1 MSRTV
6 LRDLAIAVTVDA
18 SDTVLRD
25 VSIAIEDG
33 VLIAIG
39 DHAEVPEEAG
49 DEVVDGRGRLALPG
63 LVNLHTHLSM
73 TLLRGI
79 AEGVDLQGF
88 LTRVWAA
95 EGAVMDPATVE
106 LGATLGALESLLG
119 GCTTQLD
126 MYFHHEA
133 AHRGAV
139 AAGSRH
145 VGGPTFFD
153 GPGPDGLAWDERVAG
168 LRAWPGTL
176 REIGGPEVPV
186 AAMPHSTYTCSVEHL
201 AEVGTILRDISA
213 PSGTNGRVLGPVL
226 HTHVSENAAENAD
239 TLARLG
245 ATPTELLASAGLLPP
260 HPQRLRKGSLEQPHP
275 QTQEVGQGR
284 RDPRVVFGHGVH
296 LTESDRATAAAAGVT
311 VAHCPGSNLKLASG
325 ELDWER
331 WRADGIRLGVGTD
344 GCASS
349 NDLDMWQAMRH
360 AAHLA
365 ALTSGSPDVDATEI
379 LRAATIAG
387 AAALGL
393 DHLIGSLEV
402 GKRADVVLVDLEQPH
417 LTPVHDVPALLV
429 HAAGRGDVTDVLVDG
444 RIVVRER
451 RSTLVDTRDLLGR
464 CRARGRDAA
473 TAVLAV
479 QEV

>member
-1 MSRTV
+1 MTRV
-6 LRDLAIAVTVDA
+6 VIRDLAIVVTVDA
-18 SDTVLRD
+18 DDTVLRG
-25 VSIAIEDG
+25 VSIAVEDG
-33 VLIAIG
+33 VIT
-39 DHAEVPEEAG
+39 EVGPVAPREG
-49 DEVVDGRGRLALPG
+49 DEVLDGRGRLALPG

-95 EGAVMDPATVE
+95 EGAVMDPTTVE

-153 GPGPDGLAWDERVAG
+153 GPGPDGLSWEERIAG
-168 LRAWPGTL
+168 LHAWPEVL
-176 REIGGPEVPV
+176 RSIGGPRVPV

-201 AEVGTILRDISA
+201 AEVVTVLREIA
-213 PSGTNGRVLGPVL
+213 PDGVL

-239 TLARLG
+239 ALARFD
-245 ATPTELLASAGLLPP
+245 ATPTELLASAGILPP
-260 HPQRLRKGSLEQPHP
+260 LPQRLRERSLEQPHP
-275 QTQEVGQGR
+275 QTQGEGGGQL
-284 RDPRVVFGHGVH
+284 RVVFGHGVH
-296 LTESDRATAAAAGVT
+296 LTESDRATAAAADVT

-325 ELDWER
+325 ALDWQR
-331 WRADGIRLGVGTD
+331 WRADGIHLGIGTD

-349 NDLDMWQAMRH
+349 NDLDMWQAMRQ

-365 ALTSGSPDVDATEI
+365 ALTSGDPAVDAQQI
-379 LRAATIAG
+379 LRAATIDG
-387 AAALGL
+387 ARALGM
-393 DHLIGSLEV
+393 DDLIGSLDV
-402 GKRADVVLVDLEQPH
+402 GKRADIVLLDLDQPH

-444 RIVVRER
+444 RIVVSER
-451 RSTLVDTRDLLGR
+451 RSTQVETRDLLER
-464 CRARGRDAA
+464 SRARARDAA
-473 TAVLAV
+473 AAAHAV
-479 QEV
+479 QEA

>member
-1 MSRTV
+1 MSRVV
-6 LRDLAIAVTVDA
+6 LRDLAIVVTVDLD
-18 SDTVLRD
+18 DTVLRD
-25 VSIAIEDG
+25 VSIAVEDG
-33 VLIAIG
+33 VITEIG
-39 DHAEVPEEAG
+39 SGSVSTRAG
-49 DEVVDGRGRLALPG
+49 DEGCVEIDGRGRLALPG

-95 EGAVMDPATVE
+95 EGAVMDPETVE

-139 AAGSRH
+139 TAGSRH

-153 GPGPDGLAWDERVAG
+153 GPGPDGLSWEERLTG
-168 LRAWPGTL
+168 LRAWPGVL

-201 AEVGTILRDISA
+201 SEVAALISELGSA
-213 PSGTNGRVLGPVL
+213 SGLDPVL
-226 HTHVSENAAENAD
+226 HTHVSENAVENAD

-245 ATPTELLASAGLLPP
+245 ATPTELLARAGA
-260 HPQRLRKGSLEQPHP
+260 LRGS
-275 QTQEVGQGR
+275 
-284 RDPRVVFGHGVH
+284 RVVFGHGVH
-296 LTESDRATAAAAGVT
+296 LTESDRATAAAAGIT
-311 VAHCPGSNLKLASG
+311 VAHCPASNLKLASG
-325 ELDWER
+325 TLDWQR
-331 WRADGIRLGVGTD
+331 WRADGIHVGIGTD

-349 NDLDMWQAMRH
+349 NDLDMWQAMRQ

-365 ALTSGSPDVDATEI
+365 ALTSGHPDVDAAQV
-379 LRAATIAG
+379 LRAATIDG
-387 AAALGL
+387 ARALGM
-393 DHLIGSLEV
+393 DDLIGSLEV
-402 GKRADVVLVDLEQPH
+402 GKRADLVLLDLDQPH

-444 RIVVRER
+444 RIVVSER
-451 RSTLVDTRDLLGR
+451 RSTQVDTRDLLDR
-464 CRARGRDAA
+464 SRARARDAA
-473 TAVLAV
+473 AAAAHVVEEA
-479 QEV
+479 

>member
-1 MSRTV
+1 MSRVV
-6 LRDLAIAVTVDA
+6 LRDLAIVVTVNAD
-18 SDTVLRD
+18 DTVLRD

-33 VLIAIG
+33 VIVEIG
-39 DHAEVPEEAG
+39 EVAAG
-49 DEVVDGRGRLALPG
+49 PDDDVIDGRGRLALPG

-106 LGATLGALESLLG
+106 LGATLGAVESLLG

-153 GPGPDGLAWDERVAG
+153 GPGPDGLAWAERIAG
-168 LRAWPGTL
+168 LRAWPQAL
-176 REIGGPEVPV
+176 RSFGGPQVPV

-201 AEVGTILRDISA
+201 TEIASVLREIA
-213 PSGTNGRVLGPVL
+213 PAGVL

-239 TLARLG
+239 TLDRFA
-245 ATPTELLASAGLLPP
+245 ATPTELLVAADILPP
-260 HPQRLRKGSLEQPHP
+260 LPQRLRKGSLEQPHP
-275 QTQEVGQGR
+275 QTHGVR
-284 RDPRVVFGHGVH
+284 PRVVFGHGVH
-296 LTESDRATAAAAGVT
+296 LTDSDRAIAAGAGVT
-311 VAHCPGSNLKLASG
+311 VAHCPSSNLKLASG
-325 ELDWER
+325 ALDWKR
-331 WRADGIRLGVGTD
+331 WRADGIRLALGTD

-349 NDLDMWQAMRH
+349 NDLDMWQAMRQ

-365 ALTSGSPDVDATEI
+365 ALTSGDPAIDAEQI
-379 LRAATIAG
+379 VRAATIDG
-387 AAALGL
+387 ARALGM
-393 DHLIGSLEV
+393 DDLIGSLEI
-402 GKRADVVLVDLEQPH
+402 GKRADLVLLDLDQPH
-417 LTPVHDVPALLV
+417 LIPVHDVPALLV

-444 RIVVRER
+444 RIVVSER
-451 RSTLVDTRDLLGR
+451 RSTQVDMRDLLDR
-464 CRARGRDAA
+464 SRTRARDAA
-473 TAVLAV
+473 AAAHAV

>member
-1 MSRTV
+1 MSRIV

-18 SDTVLRD
+18 DDTVLRE
-25 VSIAIEDG
+25 VSIAIADG
-33 VLIAIG
+33 VITEIG
-39 DHAEVPEEAG
+39 AVAEADG
-49 DEVVDGRGRLALPG
+49 DTVVDGRARLALPG

-153 GPGPDGLAWDERVAG
+153 GPGPDGLSWEERIAG
-168 LRAWPGTL
+168 LRDWPQALGS
-176 REIGGPEVPV
+176 IGGPEVPV

-201 AEVGTILRDISA
+201 AEVASILREIA
-213 PSGTNGRVLGPVL
+213 PAGVL
-226 HTHVSENAAENAD
+226 HTHVSETAAENAD
-239 TLARLG
+239 TLARFG
-245 ATPTELLASAGLLPP
+245 ATPTELLASAGALTGPT
-260 HPQRLRKGSLEQPHP
+260 H
-275 QTQEVGQGR
+275 
-284 RDPRVVFGHGVH
+284 VVFGHGVH
-296 LTESDRATAAAAGVT
+296 LTDSDRATAARAGVT

-325 ELDWER
+325 ALDWQR
-331 WRADGIRLGVGTD
+331 WRADGIHLGIGTD

-349 NDLDMWQAMRH
+349 NDLDLWQAMRQ

-365 ALTSGSPDVDATEI
+365 ALTSGDPAVDAEQI
-379 LRAATIAG
+379 VRAATIDG
-387 AAALGL
+387 ARALGL

-402 GKRADVVLVDLEQPH
+402 GKRADIVLLDLDQPH

-429 HAAGRGDVTDVLVDG
+429 HAAGRGDVSDVLVDG
-444 RIVVRER
+444 RIVVSER
-451 RSTLVDTRDLLGR
+451 RSTQVDTRDLLDR
-464 CRARGRDAA
+464 SRTRARDAA
-473 TAVLAV
+473 AAAHAV
-479 QEV
+479 QKA